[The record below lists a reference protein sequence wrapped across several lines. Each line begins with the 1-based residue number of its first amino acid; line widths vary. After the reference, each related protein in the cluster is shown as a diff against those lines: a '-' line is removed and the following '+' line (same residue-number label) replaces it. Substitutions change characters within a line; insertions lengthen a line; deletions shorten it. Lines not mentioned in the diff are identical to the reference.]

1 MSSRLV
7 LPPSR
12 FFPPAESADEFGLVC
27 IGGELSPEW
36 LLDAYRHG
44 LFPWPLIER
53 ISEPQWWSPD
63 PRAIIEFKQFH
74 ISRRLSQTLRS
85 GKFTVTSDRDFA
97 GVIRGC
103 ATAGN
108 RRGATWLSE
117 EMISAY
123 VRLHE
128 AGHAHSVEA
137 WHGGQLAGGTYGVSI
152 GGVFCSGINVLPRAR
167 RFKSGARASRAAP
180 RSAGISNARHSATHA
195 AYRELRRHG
204 NLAQCLS
211 GTLGGRYFAGNQFW
225 RNQRSLARLID
236 VNENAGIPKCRVT
249 R

>member
-85 GKFTVTSDRDFA
+85 GKFAVSSDRDFA
-97 GVIRGC
+97 SVIRGC
-103 ATAGN
+103 ATAGS
-108 RRGATWLSE
+108 RQCATWLSE

-128 AGHAHSVEA
+128 LGHAHSVEA
-137 WHGGQLAGGTYGVSI
+137 WHDGQLAGGTYGVSL
-152 GGVFCSGINVLPRAR
+152 GGVFAAESMFFRVRDASKVALAHLVQHLEAR
-167 RFKSGARASRAAP
+167 GYQLLDIQQLTPHTASLGATETSR
-180 RSAGISNARHSATHA
+180 NA
-195 AYRELRRHG
+195 Y
-204 NLAQCLS
+204 
-211 GTLGGRYFAGNQFW
+211 
-225 RNQRSLARLID
+225 LARLA
-236 VNENAGIPKCRVT
+236 NAISLAISFGEINQVVRD
-249 R
+249 